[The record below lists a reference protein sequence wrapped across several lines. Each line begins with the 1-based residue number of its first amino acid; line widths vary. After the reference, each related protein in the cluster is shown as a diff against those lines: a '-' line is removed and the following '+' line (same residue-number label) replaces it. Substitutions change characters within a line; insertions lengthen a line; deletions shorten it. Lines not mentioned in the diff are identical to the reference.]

1 MSAFFN
7 ETIPSFFFDNIF
19 SSDFFV
25 SIDAAIY
32 GFVDKI
38 ASPALDGIFEFITH
52 LGDTPGIIWF
62 ILGIILLIPK
72 KTRKLGILM
81 FAGLAFSSLMTNV
94 IFKNLLDRPRPYE
107 DVIAPIW
114 EAIGYK
120 YEWPGIL
127 AEKSTSFSF
136 PSGHTTS
143 SVGAAFALLLGCR
156 KKYLAIGIP
165 AFILSLAIGFSRI
178 YVKIHYPTDVIA
190 GLIVGVLS
198 AVVIYFVFD
207 LLVFKKAIPAL
218 ERKINKKIID

>member
-1 MSAFFN
+1 MNFCALSISTFFN
-7 ETIPSFFFDNIF
+7 ENVFQSDIF
-19 SSDFFV
+19 TK
-25 SIDAAIY
+25 IDAAVY
-32 GFVDKI
+32 SFVDSI
-38 ASPALDGIFEFITH
+38 ASPALDGIFEVITH

-62 ILGIILLIPK
+62 VLGIILLIPK
-72 KTRKLGILM
+72 KTRKLGICL
-81 FAGLAFSSLMTNV
+81 FAGLAFSSLITNV
-94 IFKNLLDRPRPYE
+94 ILKNILERPRPYE

-114 EAIGYK
+114 EAVGYK

-136 PSGHTTS
+136 PSGHATS
-143 SVGAAFALLLGCR
+143 SVGAGFGLLLACR

-165 AFILSLAIGFSRI
+165 AFILSLAIAFSRI

-190 GLIVGVLS
+190 GTIVGLL
-198 AVVIYFVFD
+198 AAAVIYFVFD

>member
-1 MSAFFN
+1 MEN
-7 ETIPSFFFDNIF
+7 VF
-19 SSDFFV
+19 SSELFV
-25 SIDAAIY
+25 SIDAAVY
-32 GFVDKI
+32 SFVDKI

-62 ILGIILLIPK
+62 VLGIILLIPR
-72 KTRKLGILM
+72 KTRKLGILV
-81 FAGLAFSSLMTNV
+81 FAGLAFSSLITNV
-94 IFKNLLDRPRPYE
+94 ILKNLLDRPRPYE
-107 DVIAPIW
+107 EVIKPIW
-114 EAIGYK
+114 DAVGYK
-120 YEWPGIL
+120 YEWPAIL
-127 AEKSTSFSF
+127 AKKSESFSF

-156 KKYLAIGIP
+156 KKWFAIGIT

-207 LLVFKKAIPAL
+207 LLVFKKAIPAI
-218 ERKINKKIID
+218 ERKVKKKII